1 MWFSKLKEGEDCCDV
16 PRDLMVN
23 IENTGRQDKVL
34 HLTRGGLARKSGY
47 LRLNLGGFAKEVSGR
62 CLIDLRPR
70 SQEAKTTG
78 KSVG

>member
-34 HLTRGGLARKSGY
+34 HLTRGGLARKSGF
-47 LRLNLGGFAKEVSGR
+47 LDINCMSIEADWPG
-62 CLIDLRPR
+62 
-70 SQEAKTTG
+70 SQ
-78 KSVG
+78 VICN